1 MLLGRCFFT
10 KFGNKIFACNVKSGE
25 ERIGK
30 RKEKRKEKRKKELV
44 SSTLGSE
51 FAGP

>member
-1 MLLGRCFFT
+1 
-10 KFGNKIFACNVKSGE
+10 VKSGE